1 MTVFT
6 AWPTGVL
13 RFEEK
18 ETFFFHLNKSMLQ
31 FFIHAPEHSTVLCT
45 TTAVLL
51 HPQNTKQN
59 LIDYSC
65 YLFLHFIFREVKHIF
80 VANIFKTRPFIK
92 NGWDALLQVISSH
105 KNSDEANLI
114 LKRKESSVLLDVSL
128 ERLCFSQLTSQSVDL
143 LDVFYVHRLVF
154 LFHPKRIS
162 SSMDHE

>member
-18 ETFFFHLNKSMLQ
+18 ETFFSSKQ
-31 FFIHAPEHSTVLCT
+31 EYVAVFIHAPEHSMVLCT

-51 HPQNTKQN
+51 HPKNTKQN

-143 LDVFYVHRLVF
+143 WMFFTCIAQVF
-154 LFHPKRIS
+154 LFHPKRILCS
-162 SSMDHE
+162 RDHE